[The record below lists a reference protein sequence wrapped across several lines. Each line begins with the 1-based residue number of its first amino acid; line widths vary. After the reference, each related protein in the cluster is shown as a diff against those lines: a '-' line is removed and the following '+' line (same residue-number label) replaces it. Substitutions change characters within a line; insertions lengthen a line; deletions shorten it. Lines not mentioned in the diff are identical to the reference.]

1 MTRPARKMTKAS
13 MLKRMRLLA
22 VLVSLALPAG
32 MVGCGGGG
40 ARVQQ
45 QSTTL
50 GQELQD
56 LEAAYKK
63 GIIDEEQ
70 YKNLR
75 EDVIER
81 YTD

>member
-1 MTRPARKMTKAS
+1 MAKAS
-13 MLKRMRLLA
+13 MMTGVRLLA
-22 VLVSLALPAG
+22 VLVLLAIPAG
-32 MVGCGGGG
+32 LAGCGGGG

-63 GIIDEEQ
+63 GIIDKDE
-70 YKNLR
+70 YKDLR
-75 EDVIER
+75 EEVIDK